1 MTIGSL
7 DMPTVIGGA
16 GRRGNDETV
25 KLDEMAQVRKP
36 RRAPAALPPTAG
48 DVLLASLRR
57 HGVDYLFVNPGT
69 DFPPIVEGFAR
80 AREGKAKVP
89 RPVLVPHENLAVA
102 MAHGAWL
109 VTGAPQ
115 AVMVHVN
122 VGTANAVNM
131 LANASRDRVPLI
143 LMAGRSP
150 IMESGVFGARNRSIH
165 WAQEMFDQAG
175 MVRELVK
182 WDYELRNP
190 EQAQGVV
197 ARAVEAA
204 TASPSGPVYLTLPRE
219 PLSAAAGSEPR
230 AAEPRAAPSM
240 PHPDPAAI
248 ARLAEWIAEARRPL
262 VVASNLGRVP
272 EDAITLGRVA
282 ERFKLPVVAQTPR
295 FLCLATDHAMHAG
308 FDSGPLLADA
318 DLVLVIE
325 SDVPW
330 MPDVKAPGAKAR
342 IVHIGEDP
350 AFLRYPMR
358 GFRSDLSIAAGAGT
372 TLTALEAELAR
383 RGVRRDAAEGWA
395 RRPEPAAAG
404 ADAPHITPEYLS
416 RCVGEMAGPDGIIV
430 NEYQLRLAHCARPQ
444 PGTYFAVSPAGGLG
458 WSVGAALG
466 AKLAAPERFVV
477 ATIGDGGFIFANP
490 TACHWTAEAHA
501 LPIVMVIFNNARY
514 AAVRNATLSM
524 FASGAAGRENGLGLA
539 DLSPSPPF
547 EKIAEAHGAFAARV
561 ERPAELPAVLAAA
574 RDAVLTEKRHA
585 LVNVITPY

>member
-1 MTIGSL
+1 
-7 DMPTVIGGA
+7 
-16 GRRGNDETV
+16 
-25 KLDEMAQVRKP
+25 MAQVRKP
-36 RRAPAALPPTAG
+36 RRAPAAPLPTAG
-48 DVLLASLRR
+48 DVVLASLRG
-57 HGVDYLFVNPGT
+57 HGVAQLFVNPGT

-80 AREGKAKVP
+80 AKENGSQVP

-102 MAHGAWL
+102 MAHGAFL

-122 VGTANAVNM
+122 VGTANTVNM
-131 LANASRDRVPLI
+131 LANASRERVPLI

-190 EQAQGVV
+190 AQAQGVV

-204 TASPSGPVYLTLPRE
+204 TASPTGPVYLMLPRE
-219 PLSAAAGSEPR
+219 PLGAAAEGETRP
-230 AAEPRAAPSM
+230 AEPRAAPSV

-248 ARLAEWIAEARRPL
+248 ARLAEWIAQAERPL
-262 VVASNLGRVP
+262 VIASNLGLVP
-272 EDAITLGRVA
+272 EDAVTLGRIA
-282 ERFKLPVVAQTPR
+282 ERYRLPVVAQTPR
-295 FLCLATDHAMHAG
+295 FLCLPTDHPMHAG
-308 FDSGPLLADA
+308 FDSGPFLADA
-318 DLVLVIE
+318 DLILVIE

-330 MPDVKAPGAKAR
+330 MPDVKAPGPDAR

-358 GFRSDLSIAAGAGT
+358 SFRSDLSIAAGAGA
-372 TLTALEAELAR
+372 TLNALEAELAR
-383 RGVRRDAAEGWA
+383 RGARRDAAAEPWA
-395 RRPEPAAAG
+395 RRPEPAG
-404 ADAPHITPEYLS
+404 PDAPHITPEYLS
-416 RCVGEMAGPDGIIV
+416 RCIGEMAGPDGIIV
-430 NEYQLRLAHCARPQ
+430 NEYQLRLAHCARPR

-490 TACHWTAEAHA
+490 TACHWAAEAHA
-501 LPIVMVIFNNARY
+501 LPIVMVVFNNTRY

-561 ERPAELPAVLAAA
+561 ERPADLPGVLAAA
-574 RDAVLTEKRHA
+574 RDAVLNHKRHA
-585 LVNVITPY
+585 LVNVVTPY